1 VDTILAVEVVCQ
13 GAARIITVV
22 ADHKVDIQ
30 ALTPERWADLE
41 RVFGPS
47 GAFGGC
53 WCMYFRLRSKDN
65 AAAKASERKSG
76 LKALVDAGEPPG
88 LIGYVDD
95 EPAAWVSIDRR
106 ERFTMLSYSRIYKP
120 AAAEGLWSIVCFVT
134 GKKFR
139 GQGLMAQ
146 MLRGAVDYA
155 RENGARAI
163 EAYPVE
169 PEGEMKGYAG
179 FMGVRSVFDAAG
191 FEEVARLANG
201 RPHMRLDLLS

>member
-1 VDTILAVEVVCQ
+1 MDTILAAGWCVK
-13 GAARIITVV
+13 ARIITGVV
-22 ADHKVDIQ
+22 KQKVDIRP
-30 ALTPERWADLE
+30 LTPERWADLE
-41 RVFGPS
+41 RVFGPG

-53 WCMYFRLRSKDN
+53 WCMYFRMRSKDN
-65 AAAKASERKSG
+65 AAAKASERKAG
-76 LKALVDAGEPPG
+76 LKAIVDGGEPPG
-88 LIGYVDD
+88 LIGYVDG

-106 ERFTMLSYSRIYKP
+106 ERFTMLSYSRIYRP

-139 GQGLMAQ
+139 GQGLMEQ

-155 RENGARAI
+155 RENGAKVI

-179 FMGVRSVFDAAG
+179 FMGVRSVFDKVG
-191 FEEVARLANG
+191 FEQIARLSNG
-201 RPHMRLDLLS
+201 RPHVRLNL